1 METAQ
6 GDPENSGAANLKKWG
21 PLGLIL
27 AVAIVVIIIVA
38 SGGGDGDDSV
48 SEPSSSS
55 SSSSSQSASAD
66 TSEEESAEEAEE
78 AEAAEEET
86 TENSEE
92 ENEETTPATEDCPT
106 AGDARDD
113 LLTGVMFYEEAVTRC
128 IVDDI
133 DWGERC
139 DEETGQLLSLIHI

>member
-1 METAQ
+1 MESAQ
-6 GDPENSGAANLKKWG
+6 GEPENTSVSSLKKWG
-21 PLGLIL
+21 PLGLIV

-38 SGGGDGDDSV
+38 SGGGDGDNSA
-48 SEPSSSS
+48 SEPSSSAS
-55 SSSSSQSASAD
+55 SNSSQSTSTD
-66 TSEEESAEEAEE
+66 TSEEESAEET
-78 AEAAEEET
+78 AEEEA
-86 TENSEE
+86 TEDSEVVESEE
-92 ENEETTPATEDCPT
+92 VTPATEECPT

-139 DEETGQLLSLIHI
+139 DEETGQLKLPTSNPPA